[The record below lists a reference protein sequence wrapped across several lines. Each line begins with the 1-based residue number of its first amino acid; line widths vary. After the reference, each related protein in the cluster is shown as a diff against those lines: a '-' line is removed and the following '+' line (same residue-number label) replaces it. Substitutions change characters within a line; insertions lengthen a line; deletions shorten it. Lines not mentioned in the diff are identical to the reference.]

1 LRPGEVSKIADHE
14 SVHSYKGAASAV
26 SEANLVPRLLYGCV
40 VRQRHHVRIGADEG
54 VDGGEDDVGD
64 GVGEADGESSRCDAF
79 GQVGDCSEREAGGC
93 LDVVAGDLVEII
105 RRGVRWRLRP
115 ELVLVPGGG
124 GVFPGRSVAV
134 GRSGIPEA
142 LVIGR
147 RAAGGGSPRREG
159 IPGHERLITPARRV
173 AVGGSG
179 PQGPLTGGR
188 IGHGH
193 ADLGVAIWGF
203 LP

>member
-1 LRPGEVSKIADHE
+1 
-14 SVHSYKGAASAV
+14 
-26 SEANLVPRLLYGCV
+26 V

-142 LVIGR
+142 LMIGR
-147 RAAGGGSPRREG
+147 RAAGGAAAAPPGARESPGMR
-159 IPGHERLITPARRV
+159 
-173 AVGGSG
+173 
-179 PQGPLTGGR
+179 
-188 IGHGH
+188 
-193 ADLGVAIWGF
+193 D
-203 LP
+203 